1 MKDDKCF
8 LFSLDQKM
16 KLLPTDQG
24 KVIKFYKE
32 WGPCFGLNSL
42 TIGRNEMMNAV
53 NWCICNTKGC
63 NEYFN
68 VPEDDLGNSI
78 LTGDGQGK
86 EAKRFTLAALETWVV
101 TY

>member
-1 MKDDKCF
+1 
-8 LFSLDQKM
+8 
-16 KLLPTDQG
+16 
-24 KVIKFYKE
+24 
-32 WGPCFGLNSL
+32 L
-42 TIGRNEMMNAV
+42 TIQKNETMNTV
-53 NWCICNTKGC
+53 NGCNCHTKG
-63 NEYFN
+63 NFEYFN